1 MSEVQENLSRI
12 RAELQILPYPPKLI
26 AVSKKKP
33 LNAVKDALLAGQKI
47 FGENQIKEAIEKFS
61 SLYESGT
68 EFELHHLGKVQSG
81 TLKKLF
87 GFFHFTHG
95 VCSESSL
102 KELSRQSE
110 KSKKSLS
117 FFLEAN
123 LLDEQ
128 SKQGLNRMEL
138 LNILNKIRSYETDYL
153 KFAGLM
159 TMGPADENP
168 TETKRAFS
176 ELRKIRDEFC
186 PNSALSMGMSGDYK
200 IAIEEKTDYI
210 RIGTSIF
217 GNRIQ
222 SDSGYE
228 TP

>member
-1 MSEVQENLSRI
+1 MSEISENLSRI
-12 RAELQILPYPPKLI
+12 RAELQVLPSPPKLI

-33 LNAVKDALLAGQKI
+33 LSAVLEAVQSGQKI
-47 FGENQIKEAIEKFS
+47 FGENQIKEGIEKFS

-95 VCSESSL
+95 VCTESSL
-102 KELSRQSE
+102 KELAKQSE
-110 KSKKSLS
+110 KSKKKLF

-123 LLDEQ
+123 LLDED
-128 SKQGLNRMEL
+128 SKQGLCRKDL
-138 LNILNKIRSYETDYL
+138 LSVLGRINDYETEYL
-153 KFAGLM
+153 RFAGLM
-159 TMGPADENP
+159 TMGPTDENP
-168 TETKRAFS
+168 AETRKAFS

-186 PNSALSMGMSGDYK
+186 PNSALSMGMSGDYRT
-200 IAIEEKTDYI
+200 AIEEKTDYI

-222 SDSGYE
+222 TD
-228 TP
+228 

>member
-1 MSEVQENLSRI
+1 MSEVSENLVRI
-12 RAELQILPYPPKLI
+12 RAELEVLPSPPKLI

-33 LNAVKDALLAGQKI
+33 LSAVLEALDAGQKI
-47 FGENQIKEAIEKFS
+47 FGENQIKEGTEKFS
-61 SLYESGT
+61 SLYESGKD
-68 EFELHHLGKVQSG
+68 FELHHLGKVQSG

-95 VCSESSL
+95 VCTESSL
-102 KELSRQSE
+102 KELSKQSE
-110 KSKKSLS
+110 KSKKTLR

-123 LLDEQ
+123 LLEEE
-128 SKQGLNRMEL
+128 SKQGFQRNDL
-138 LNILNKIRSYETDYL
+138 LSVLGRIGTYETEYL
-153 KFAGLM
+153 RFAGLM

-168 TETKRAFS
+168 AETKKAFS
-176 ELRKIRDEFC
+176 LLRKIREDYC

-217 GNRIQ
+217 GTRIQ
-222 SDSGYE
+222 TD
-228 TP
+228 